1 MRAYSFENYIAEK
14 AFTDRFVQQSPSKL
28 SNFIEKFVNEIILEI
43 DKNSNNLVSEERT
56 KNEEFQSRNSKR
68 WHELFRT

>member
-1 MRAYSFENYIAEK
+1 MKPLIEIFLDQLDVAHENDNDEIL
-14 AFTDRFVQQSPSKL
+14 SSKL

-56 KNEEFQSRNSKR
+56 
-68 WHELFRT
+68 